1 MDRPRLALQPA
12 YESPVNVMA
21 PGVVHF
27 EIPADNE
34 QRAAEFY
41 RSAFG
46 WEANPM
52 PELTYTIIKTTPTD
66 EAGMPAAPGS
76 INGGMFRRNALLT
89 SPVITVDVDDIDAVL
104 EKIEALGGSTVTPR
118 QDIGGMGWAAYFRDT
133 EGNVMGLW
141 QSAPAPDGTAASGG
155 NGAGTGDPGAGGTG
169 AGAGSN
175 DIGA

>member
-1 MDRPRLALQPA
+1 
-12 YESPVNVMA
+12 MA

-27 EIPADNE
+27 EIPADDE

-41 RSAFG
+41 RAAFG

-66 EAGMPAAPGS
+66 EAGMASVPGS
-76 INGGMFRRNALLT
+76 INGGMFRRNAVLS

-104 EKIEALGGSTVTPR
+104 EKIEALGGTTVTPR

-141 QSAPAPDGTAASGG
+141 QSAAAQGGAAASRG
-155 NGAGTGDPGAGGTG
+155 NDAGTGDTPDAGGTG
-169 AGAGSN
+169 AAGNN